1 LQVERVSAPLP
12 QRILGR
18 TGLRVSELGFGCSS
32 FWAKPAFPESQ
43 ALALV
48 EQAIDGGITF
58 FDTGPSY
65 AAGNAERRLG
75 CVLRGLRNTA
85 SLTICS
91 KTGTHADGNGR
102 LFRDWSPRAV
112 KTSVQQSLERLGIG
126 QLHVLHL
133 HGPAITDLTPPLFEA
148 LEGLKHEGLV
158 RFIGIN
164 SFDDDVIRFGLT
176 IPLFDSFMIEYNVLK
191 KRNLALL
198 TEIAAS
204 GAGAV
209 IGTPVAQALFRPAA
223 ALWPISRKTIWELAR
238 ALKNHHRDL
247 RTARAYKFLNEIPGM
262 TGAQAALAFVLRAR
276 PFATAVFGTTS
287 SSHLSSNLAAARITL
302 PPELIQQIEA
312 LPDG

>member
-1 LQVERVSAPLP
+1 MPPRK
-12 QRILGR
+12 RILGR

-32 FWAKPAFPESQ
+32 FWAKQAFPESR

-75 CVLRGLRNTA
+75 CVLRSLRKTA
-85 SLTICS
+85 PLTVCS
-91 KTGTHADGNGR
+91 KVGTHAAENGR

-112 KTSVQQSLERLGIG
+112 KTSVNRSLERLGIDRL
-126 QLHVLHL
+126 QVLHL
-133 HGPAITDLTPPLFEA
+133 HGPDIADLTPPLLEA
-148 LEGLKHEGLV
+148 LADLKREGLV
-158 RFIGIN
+158 SCIGIN
-164 SFDDDVIRFGLT
+164 SFDDTVIRFGLT

-191 KRNLALL
+191 KRNAALL

-223 ALWPISRKTIWELAR
+223 ALWPMNQKKIWELAR
-238 ALKNHHRDL
+238 ALKNHRHDL
-247 RTARAYKFLNEIPGM
+247 GAARAYQFLNELPGM
-262 TGAQAALAFVLRAR
+262 TGAQAALAFVLQAQS
-276 PFATAVFGTTS
+276 FATAVFGTTS
-287 SSHLSSNLAAARITL
+287 ASHLSLNLAAAQITL
-302 PPELIQQIEA
+302 PSELIHRIEA